1 MASAPP
7 GSRASPPPVCGAGWE
22 GKWGGEDRR
31 PRGGR
36 SAPGRAGPGPV
47 ASPVFGD
54 GGAAAA
60 RAGGGGG
67 VCRVVGRRR
76 VRGRRLS
83 PAPPRPAPAGPSAR
97 ARAPPLRSPAGGAPP
112 PRPAPR
118 ARWRRLRRVPL
129 FPPDLPATS
138 LEVGPEGPRGGRGC
152 SARPR
157 PRPTRLLPVA
167 PATTAFP
174 PPAPARAARALRS
187 RLAGP
192 CGVDGWRLPT
202 PGGRPP
208 RPVASRP
215 PALDRSASAFRPSV
229 VRCSGPAARS
239 PGGPPRALRAAGALS
254 HPRSPY
260 ASRGRLSG
268 SPALSLLP
276 TPVASSAR
284 SAPRFPLGAPSPL
297 PPVWW
302 VGGRAPGDAG
312 AGRGP
317 PGGSGGGGELRG
329 GGVRGGRPRGR
340 ARWGWSPG
348 VVGGDL
354 WATVD
359 RRAEGGPPCVTGRQ
373 RRGPPA
379 RGRGPG
385 TRWFGGRRRGGWP
398 VGRAAPLARL
408 PLSRYL
414 ARPGAEV

>member
-83 PAPPRPAPAGPSAR
+83 PAPPPPPPV
-97 ARAPPLRSPAGGAPP
+97 PPLRSPAGGAPP

-118 ARWRRLRRVPL
+118 GRWRRLRRVPL

-317 PGGSGGGGELRG
+317 RWVGGGVASCEGAGSGEAGRA
-329 GGVRGGRPRGR
+329 GVRGGGGRLASSAGTSGRRSTVARKGGPRASRAGSAGARPRVAAG
-340 ARWGWSPG
+340 
-348 VVGGDL
+348 
-354 WATVD
+354 
-359 RRAEGGPPCVTGRQ
+359 
-373 RRGPPA
+373 
-379 RGRGPG
+379 RGRGGSVVDVGAVGPWGAPRPSPASPFPG
-385 TRWFGGRRRGGWP
+385 T
-398 VGRAAPLARL
+398 
-408 PLSRYL
+408 
-414 ARPGAEV
+414 